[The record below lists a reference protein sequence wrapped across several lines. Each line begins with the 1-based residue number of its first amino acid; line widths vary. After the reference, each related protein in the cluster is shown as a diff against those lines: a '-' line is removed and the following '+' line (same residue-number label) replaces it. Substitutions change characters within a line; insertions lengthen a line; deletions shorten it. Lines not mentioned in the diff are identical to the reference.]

1 MRSKQDLKLTLLFPT
16 QPVERCCDQITKT
29 RLNPK
34 DAFAVKDWLLFKR
47 GVKEVN
53 IFVQN
58 SPALVYIFIFQSLP
72 EHVFPAAGFIFL

>member
-1 MRSKQDLKLTLLFPT
+1 MRTTWVRSKQDFKLTLLFPT
-16 QPVERCCDQITKT
+16 QPVERCRDQTTKT

-34 DAFAVKDWLLFKR
+34 DWLLFKR
-47 GVKEVN
+47 RVKEVN

-72 EHVFPAAGFIFL
+72 EHVFPAAGFIFLL